1 VHPNKDITTVGWF
14 KRKKDAQKPAP
25 DAALEEAR
33 DEAPRASPDA
43 APDVPPDTTLTVSP
57 VEPAP
62 DAAPDTAPAADSVT
76 PDARGGVFSRLR
88 QRLSKTRKNLSD
100 GFGRILA
107 GKRKIDAEVL
117 EQIEEL
123 LITADVGVQTATE
136 LIERVTAAQAADADE
151 LQQVLRTEILS
162 ILTRPG
168 PPAPATPAKPLVI
181 MVVGVNGVGKTT
193 TIGKL
198 AARYSASGK
207 SVLIAAADT
216 FRAAA
221 VDQLAIWAERAGAD
235 LVRHKDGSD
244 PAAVAFDA
252 VEAALSRGTDIVIVD
267 TAGRLHTKT
276 NLMEEIKKIKRSIA
290 KRLPDAPHEILLILD
305 ATTGQNAVSQA
316 QMFNE
321 TLAVTGLALTKLDG
335 TAKGGI
341 VIAICRAFDIPLRH
355 IGIGESIEDLQDFD
369 AERFVDALFAG
380 G

>member
-1 VHPNKDITTVGWF
+1 VGWF
-14 KRKKDAQKPAP
+14 KRKKDTPQ
-25 DAALEEAR
+25 
-33 DEAPRASPDA
+33 
-43 APDVPPDTTLTVSP
+43 
-57 VEPAP
+57 PAP
-62 DAAPDTAPAADSVT
+62 DAAPVTTPASDSVDSEP
-76 PDARGGVFSRLR
+76 PDAPDAVPNVLAATEEVQPESRGGVFARLR
-88 QRLSKTRKNLSD
+88 QRLSKTRKSFSD
-100 GFGRILA
+100 GLGRILTA
-107 GKRKIDAEVL
+107 KRKIDAEVL

-136 LIERVTAAQAADADE
+136 LIERITAAKAADADE

-162 ILTRPG
+162 ILTRHAQ
-168 PPAPATPAKPLVI
+168 PAPVAQTKPRVI

-198 AARYSASGK
+198 AAQYCASGK
-207 SVLIAAADT
+207 TVLIAAADT

-252 VEAALSRGTDIVIVD
+252 VDAALSRGIDVVIVD

-290 KRLPDAPHEILLILD
+290 KRLPDAPHEVLLILD

-316 QMFNE
+316 RMFNE
-321 TLAVTGLALTKLDG
+321 ALAVTDLALTKLDG

-341 VIAICRAFDIPLRH
+341 VIAICREFDIPLSY
-355 IGIGESIEDLQDFD
+355 IGIGETIEDLQDFD
-369 AERFVDALFAG
+369 AEQFVDALFAKR
-380 G
+380 